1 MTDYS
6 LLNTSNIHPVI
17 PKIYG
22 LLYKS
27 SWYKITEDREKST
40 RQIIP
45 FANQNQ
51 DRSDPDFD
59 PSFNPWQTQT
69 GQSIFTTNLGLSQKK
84 EACHN
89 AKPLF

>member
-27 SWYKITEDREKST
+27 SWYNIIRE
-40 RQIIP
+40 
-45 FANQNQ
+45 
-51 DRSDPDFD
+51 
-59 PSFNPWQTQT
+59 
-69 GQSIFTTNLGLSQKK
+69 
-84 EACHN
+84 N
-89 AKPLF
+89 AKARTLYIRFLIFQKVNSSLCKGKVRIGKEVQADKH